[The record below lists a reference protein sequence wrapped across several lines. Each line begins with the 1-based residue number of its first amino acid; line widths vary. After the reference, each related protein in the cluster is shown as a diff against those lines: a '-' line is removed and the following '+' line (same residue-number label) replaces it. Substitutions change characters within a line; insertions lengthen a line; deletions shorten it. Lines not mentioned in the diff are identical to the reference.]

1 MDILEDQWSGQRDLT
16 GELQYT
22 LQGKIIRKV
31 VVEGVVVVG
40 SDDGRCGG
48 DC

>member
-1 MDILEDQWSGQRDLT
+1 MDILEDQRSGQRDLT

-31 VVEGVVVVG
+31 VVVEVVMVG
-40 SDDGRCGG
+40 SDDGRSGG
-48 DC
+48 GC